1 MVHALRRLGRV
12 LLGIVI
18 VLFGIVALAGITI
31 LVLTATDWGHERV
44 RRFALA
50 QLQSRV
56 HGRVSIGR
64 LSGNLVTG
72 LTIHDLA
79 ISDSSGAP
87 FLAAQEA
94 SARYALGA
102 LISKR
107 IWLDDVRLVRPLIV
121 LDKPPGGEWN
131 YQRIFARDTTQPP
144 STGPGFGSWIRLQN
158 ISVVDGDL
166 VVRTPWSPG
175 SDLSPAARDSAVR
188 FALSGK
194 GRTMVVKAT
203 NAYRG
208 APPYQKLVELRSVN
222 ASLPTLRLA
231 DPSYK
236 YRYGELTSLQMH
248 ALLFRPPA
256 ATVTDMRG
264 SFQFDNDSI
273 WWHGV
278 RAAMPSSHVS
288 GDGSYAFGSGD
299 MSLTLHGAPAAM
311 ADLRWLYP
319 RLPSEGGGT
328 LDFALRWKDG
338 VDDYTARNAD
348 VRVGSTT
355 VKGSFGLTLS
365 DTFALHDTNLRFTNL
380 ETQLAERLIAGFE
393 SPRRGSFSGRAA
405 VNGGR
410 HALRVDGDVAF
421 ADEEDGTSQVAA
433 VGVIGFDNGGVR
445 ATNLRLRLHPVQVE
459 LAKALAGRGPRIQLP
474 FSGVVNGTAVVSGDT
489 KTGLAGSIDLAHED
503 GGGANYSR
511 LTGTA
516 SIRLASGTASTWID
530 VNVIAQPVS
539 LAELGR
545 LAPSIGLRGSAV
557 GPVRLT
563 GALSNLAVGTDL
575 RLPDG
580 GQLVARG
587 TVGLTGGEA
596 TTRYDLA
603 LGMKVFNL
611 HTVLEKG
618 PATSLTATASARGAG
633 FTPATMNASF
643 TADLAASRWDSLAVD
658 SGSARVAIASGL
670 ATVRQLRLSGAH
682 TQVTASGS
690 FGLVANRSGE
700 LRYSADIDSLGA
712 LGRIFPYT
720 GPDTGVVQPRPA
732 VVARAFRRARADSAR
747 IARRTEIE
755 RMATGRPL
763 PRLVV
768 DTPRATPITLKGKLY
783 ASGTLRGNLTN
794 FDTRGAL
801 GAQDINVHGNA
812 AHMLVGEFAWTNA
825 RTSASTIALAVKGD
839 SISATG
845 FQFDSLDAR
854 LSYRAQ
860 SGGGR
865 VELLVRQSDQRDYGL
880 KGDYLFEPNDR
891 ELRIA
896 DLQLRFDSTTW
907 QSTHPSTIQSRPA
920 GIVVRDL
927 ELRSGTMGRI
937 YANGL
942 LPSNGVGN
950 FDVAID
956 NFQVGDLLD
965 VLQSDLDLQGLVSL
979 HGRMQG
985 TLAAP
990 TLRGALGLVKGVFK
1004 GDTVPE
1010 LHGTFGYA
1018 DRSFGAHLDLV
1029 RKGGTPMATVTA
1041 NLPLNLALSGNTS
1054 PRLLKQ
1060 PLSVDLVADSLP
1072 LELVPAFTGLVT
1084 EVHGSAAA
1092 QVSLR
1097 GTFDHPLA
1105 TGTLRFNRGI
1115 VRVASTGMYLEN
1127 VTGAVRLNG
1136 DSVRIDSLVAKS
1148 GRGTVAVTG
1157 GVGLSNP
1164 SDPNFG
1170 LLVTASNAEVL
1181 NNDHGR
1187 LSADAGLRVTGPLA
1201 RPYINGRV
1209 QVTGGVL
1216 EFNNPSSRHV
1226 ISAGDPDL
1234 FNVADTALLADKQLF
1249 PTQSPIFSNM
1259 RIDIALGISRDT
1271 WVRTT
1276 DANVEIY
1283 TDYPIEVHVARSALA
1298 LTGAVGTER
1307 GDYTFLS
1314 KRFSIAR
1321 GSATFVGTPDLNPT
1335 LQATAQYQVQLTGAP
1350 ALNIQVLI
1358 GGTLK
1363 SPKLTLESD
1372 AQPPKSQS
1380 ELLTLLAFGGPTSSL
1395 LEPEGSSLAGA
1406 GGPGGVVG
1414 QSATV
1419 AMTRLE
1425 GIAVG
1430 VLFEQLQSRAGRAL
1444 GADQFYISPGDTP
1457 ELTTGKQGFNNFIS
1471 TTRIE
1476 AGKYLNP
1483 RTFVSVQLY
1492 NNYPGVRLEYR
1503 TSKGWLYTAYTVPQA
1518 LLSPPTLESQPSYP
1532 VQSFG
1537 ALIIRQ
1543 WRF

>member
-1 MVHALRRLGRV
+1 
-12 LLGIVI
+12 
-18 VLFGIVALAGITI
+18 
-31 LVLTATDWGHERV
+31 
-44 RRFALA
+44 
-50 QLQSRV
+50 
-56 HGRVSIGR
+56 
-64 LSGNLVTG
+64 
-72 LTIHDLA
+72 
-79 ISDSSGAP
+79 
-87 FLAAQEA
+87 
-94 SARYALGA
+94 
-102 LISKR
+102 
-107 IWLDDVRLVRPLIV
+107 
-121 LDKPPGGEWN
+121 
-131 YQRIFARDTTQPP
+131 
-144 STGPGFGSWIRLQN
+144 QN
-158 ISVVDGDL
+158 VSVVDGDL

-175 SDLSPAARDSAVR
+175 TGLSPAGRDSAVR

-194 GRTMVVKAT
+194 GRTMVVKASS
-203 NAYRG
+203 YRG
-208 APPYQKLVELRSVN
+208 APPYQRVVELRSVN

-231 DPSYK
+231 DPSYR
-236 YRYGELTSLQMH
+236 YRYGELTSLQMT

-264 SFQFDNDSI
+264 SFQFDNDSL
-273 WWHGV
+273 WWHGI
-278 RAAMPSSHVS
+278 RASMPSSHVS
-288 GDGSYAFGSGD
+288 GDGSYAFSSGD
-299 MSLTLHGAPAAM
+299 MSLFLHGAPAAM

-328 LDFALRWKDG
+328 LDFAVRWKG
-338 VDDYTARNAD
+338 GIDDYTARNAD
-348 VRVGSTT
+348 VRTGSTT
-355 VKGSFGLTLS
+355 VKGNFGLTLS

-380 ETQLAERLIAGFE
+380 ETQLAERMIAGFK
-393 SPRRGSFSGRAA
+393 SPRRGLFSGRAA

-421 ADEEDGTSQVAA
+421 SDAAGGTSQVAA
-433 VGVIGFDNGGVR
+433 VGVIGFANGVR
-445 ATNLRLRLHPVQVE
+445 ATNLRLRLHPAQVE
-459 LAKALAGRGPRIQLP
+459 LAKALAGPRFQLP
-474 FSGVVNGTAVVSGDT
+474 LSGIVNGTAVVSGDT
-489 KTGLAGSIDLAHED
+489 KTGLAGSIDLSHED
-503 GGGANYSR
+503 GGNYSR

-516 SIRLASGTASTWID
+516 SIRLASGTASPWID

-539 LAELGR
+539 LAEIGR
-545 LAPSIGLRGSAV
+545 FSPSIGLRGSAV

-563 GALSNLAVGTDL
+563 GSLSSLAIGSDL

-580 GQLVARG
+580 GRLVAKG
-587 TVGLTGGEA
+587 TVGLKGA
-596 TTRYDLA
+596 TKQYDLA
-603 LGMKVFNL
+603 LGLTVFNL
-611 HTVLEKG
+611 QTVLAKG
-618 PATSLTATASARGAG
+618 PATALTATATARGAG

-658 SGSARVAIASGL
+658 SGSARLAISSGL
-670 ATVRQLRLSGAH
+670 ATVQRLRLSGAH
-682 TQVTASGS
+682 TQVTASGT

-700 LRYSADIDSLGA
+700 LRYSVDIDSLGA
-712 LGRIFPYT
+712 MDRIFPHT

-732 VVARAFRRARADSAR
+732 VVARAIRRARADSTR

-755 RMATGRPL
+755 RLATGRPL

-801 GAQDINVHGNA
+801 GAKDINVHGNA
-812 AHMLVGEFAWTNA
+812 AHMVVGEFAWTNA
-825 RTSASTIALAVKGD
+825 RTPASTMALAIKGD

-860 SGGGR
+860 SGRGR
-865 VELLVRQSDQRDYGL
+865 VELLVRQGDQRDYGL
-880 KGDYLFEPNDR
+880 KGDYLLKPNDR

-896 DLQLRFDSTTW
+896 DVQLRFDTTTW
-907 QSTHPSTIQSRPA
+907 ASTHPSSIQSRPA
-920 GIVVRDL
+920 GIVVQDL

-965 VLQSDLDLQGLVSL
+965 VLQSDLQLEGLVSL
-979 HGRMQG
+979 QGHMQG

-990 TLRGALGLVKGVFK
+990 TLRGALGLVNGVYK
-1004 GDTVPE
+1004 GDTVPD

-1018 DRSFGAHLDLV
+1018 DHSFGTHLDLV
-1029 RKGGTPMATVTA
+1029 RKGGVPMATLTA

-1072 LELVPAFTGLVT
+1072 FGLVPAFTGLVT
-1084 EVHGSAAA
+1084 DVHGSAAA
-1092 QVSLR
+1092 RVALR
-1097 GTFDHPLA
+1097 GTFDQPLV
-1105 TGTLRFNRGI
+1105 TGTLRFNRGTL
-1115 VRVASTGMYLEN
+1115 RVASTGMYLEN
-1127 VTGAVRLNG
+1127 VYGAVRVNG
-1136 DSVRIDSLVAKS
+1136 DTVRIDSLTAKA
-1148 GRGTVAVTG
+1148 GRGRVAVTG
-1157 GVGLSNP
+1157 SVGLTRLT
-1164 SDPNFG
+1164 DPDFS

-1234 FNVADTALLADKQLF
+1234 FNVADTSLIADKQLF

-1259 RIDIALGISRDT
+1259 RIDINLGINRNT

-1276 DANVEIY
+1276 DANVEIF
-1283 TDYPIEVHVARSALA
+1283 TDFPIEVHVARSALA

-1335 LQATAQYQVQLTGAP
+1335 LQATAEYQVQLTGAP

-1380 ELLTLLAFGGPTSSL
+1380 ELLTLLAFGGPSSSL
-1395 LEPEGSSLAGA
+1395 LEPEGSSLGGA
-1406 GGPGGVVG
+1406 GGPGGGVG

-1430 VLFEQLQSRAGRAL
+1430 VLFEQVQSRAGRAL

-1532 VQSFG
+1532 VQSYG